1 MAFIEKTAFQARIT
15 NNVHED
21 LANIAGLYQE
31 DGANADCSAGLLV
44 VRGAQTPCEGFTG
57 IYNEN
62 TFYMT
67 ASAAGEESVIYACD
81 THEAQLLQGKAGA
94 YFIGTETLGLGT
106 PAGREGNFCRIDFDG
121 QSVYRFGE
129 GNISGTIL
137 DSTQFFSIYNGLLKV
152 EASQPQSGKFFQ
164 LRGQGY
170 FTEGTTA
177 SFKYIDVVACNGAE
191 ANHESR

>member
-1 MAFIEKTAFQARIT
+1 MAFIDKTAFQARIT

-44 VRGAQTPCEGFTG
+44 VRGEQTPCEGFTG
-57 IYNEN
+57 ILNEN

-67 ASAAGEESVIYACD
+67 ASAAGAEAVIYACD
-81 THEAQLLQGKAGA
+81 THEAQMLQGKAGA
-94 YFIGTETLGLGT
+94 YFIGTETLGLGVI
-106 PAGREGNFCRIDFDG
+106 AGREGNFCRIDFDN

-129 GNISGTIL
+129 GNLTAELGENKYLTIA
-137 DSTQFFSIYNGLLKV
+137 NGLLTPA
-152 EASQPQSGKFFQ
+152 ASAPESGKYFEV
-164 LRGQGY
+164 RGSGQ

-177 SFKYIDVVACNGAE
+177 SFGYVDALACE
-191 ANHESR
+191 A